1 MESPLQ
7 VIRKAEYWT
16 RNLKPFQSSTAVVK
30 KAASYRISFSCIVR
44 ALKMCTHVLLKA
56 LVKAT
61 FNVSFLRLAVSV
73 LKLAEETG
81 KYLSGSV

>member
-1 MESPLQ
+1 
-7 VIRKAEYWT
+7 
-16 RNLKPFQSSTAVVK
+16 
-30 KAASYRISFSCIVR
+30 
-44 ALKMCTHVLLKA
+44 MCTHVLLKA

-81 KYLSGSV
+81 KDLSGSV